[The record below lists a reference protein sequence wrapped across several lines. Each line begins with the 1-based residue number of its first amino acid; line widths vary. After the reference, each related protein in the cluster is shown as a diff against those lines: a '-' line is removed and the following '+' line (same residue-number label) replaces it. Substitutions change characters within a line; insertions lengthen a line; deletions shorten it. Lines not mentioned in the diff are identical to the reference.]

1 MWGFSFC
8 RRALQVFSFSGK
20 AAAGKD
26 NLLLL
31 QRGWKKIL
39 QRLAESCQLLES

>member
-1 MWGFSFC
+1 MRGFSFVEELF
-8 RRALQVFSFSGK
+8 RFLALPEK
-20 AAAGKD
+20 PPRGKD
-26 NLLLL
+26 SLLL